1 MSPRRMMYT
10 FVERAPFLCCEF
22 WPGGEELAAC
32 EFFGDRAFGA
42 RRLDQR
48 TGFINTCLAA
58 AGAGEECLL
67 TDRADQVGLPSHRVA

>member
-1 MSPRRMMYT
+1 MSPRRMMCT
-10 FVERAPFLCCEF
+10 RSWSVRFSCVVSSGQA
-22 WPGGEELAAC
+22 EELAAC